1 MLPVVISTANFGYLD
16 FVTNLLTN
24 VKEVL
29 KNHRFVMYCMDR
41 ELFNAVKPYSS
52 EQIKVVLYDCNV
64 PKHFAEYGSN
74 GAFSAITHIKTEL
87 IRSAVQKYGFV
98 HFVDGDVVFCKEPT
112 EEYYAAYAEYDIVYQ
127 RDLPPS
133 HPPYVGWACTGNFV
147 LRNTLSTLQFL
158 DRLLSYQ
165 KRLGMNDQ
173 ECQREMFRDAK
184 ITDIR
189 DYPGIRLTEFP
200 MEHFAAGFVVRDSLF
215 DFSSIMVF
223 HANWAVGKSNKIELL
238 KKIDKWYQK

>member
-1 MLPVVISTANFGYLD
+1 
-16 FVTNLLTN
+16 
-24 VKEVL
+24 
-29 KNHRFVMYCMDR
+29 MDR

-52 EQIKVVLYDCNV
+52 EQIEVVLYDCNV

-112 EEYYAAYAEYDIVYQ
+112 EEYYAAYADYDIVYQ
-127 RDLPPS
+127 RDLPPL

-147 LRNTLSTLQFL
+147 LRNTPSTLQFL